1 MNNSASESSLVLDR
15 RLNSSADESKLD
27 AGSSISDPVMK
38 IGRDEMNWAEF
49 PLGGLASRTPKGMK
63 SLVFEDRVWDKRQK
77 AWVNKKLTVAA
88 STEYGL
94 PTAADD
100 EVILGLLQLT
110 HAGQF
115 ADRKLAFV
123 PAELFRVLGWREEG
137 RSYSRLEKSLKRWV
151 GVTLYY
157 DHAWWDKGLKTWMD
171 EHFHLLDNVVIPRS
185 RKKPTKFGDRRQR
198 LPWTVT
204 WNQTVF
210 RSFEDGYLRKLDMTV
225 FRKLRSVAAKR
236 MFRFLDKRFYF
247 TNRLTFDLRLFACE
261 RIGFNRRDD
270 NSQLKRRLDR
280 AIGELVNVGFLKP
293 MPRTQRYRQIRRGE
307 WEVAFTRKQEPKKA
321 RSRRSTSDCLESALV
336 SRGVREPVAVE
347 LVRKHSPMAIRQSL
361 KEYDELRKRGD
372 DSKLKNPPGL
382 LISWIKG
389 SWGVPCDSSPP
400 KAESTIPEPA
410 TSEGA
415 ESQSKLAAIRNYLA
429 KLPPQERESLEA
441 DAMKAA
447 DGVRRAGYRR
457 AESAGNSGLLVEYRN
472 AIIESYVLRLLRN
485 GAGRG

>member
-1 MNNSASESSLVLDR
+1 MNNSVSKSILVLDGS
-15 RLNSSADESKLD
+15 LNRSADEPKLN

-49 PLGGLASRTPKGMK
+49 PLGGLASRTPKGTN
-63 SLVFEDRVWDKRQK
+63 SLAFEDRVWDKRQK
-77 AWVNKKLTVAA
+77 AWVNKRLTVAA

-94 PTAADD
+94 PTASDD

-110 HAGQF
+110 HAGRF

-157 DHAWWDKGLKTWMD
+157 DHAWWDKGLKAWMD

-185 RKKPTKFGDRRQR
+185 RKKPAKSRDQRQR

-225 FRKLRSVAAKR
+225 FRKLRSVATKR

-247 TNRLTFDLRLFACE
+247 TNRLTFDLRRFACE
-261 RIGFNRRDD
+261 RIGFSRRDD

-280 AIGELVNVGFLKP
+280 AIGELVDVGFLKP

-307 WEVAFTRKQEPKKA
+307 WEVAFTRTQEPKRAK
-321 RSRRSTSDCLESALV
+321 SRTSISDFLESALI
-336 SRGVREPVAVE
+336 SRGVREPVAAG
-347 LVRKHSPMAIRQSL
+347 LVREHSPMVIRKSL

-372 DSKLKNPPGL
+372 DSKLNNPPGL

-389 SWGVPCDSSPP
+389 ACGVPCDSSPP
-400 KAESTIPEPA
+400 KAESTVLEPP

-415 ESQSKLAAIRNYLA
+415 ESQSKFAAICGYLA
-429 KLPPQERESLEA
+429 KLSPQERESLEVVAFEQA
-441 DAMKAA
+441 DSFHL
-447 DGVRRAGYRR
+447 GGYERAKT
-457 AESAGNSGLLVEYRN
+457 AKNSRLLNEYRN
-472 AIIESYVLRLLRN
+472 VIVESHVRRLLN
-485 GAGRG
+485 PVTT

>member
-1 MNNSASESSLVLDR
+1 MNNKVCKSSLVLDGS
-15 RLNSSADESKLD
+15 LNRSADEPKLN

-49 PLGGLASRTPKGMK
+49 PLGGLASRTPKDTN

-77 AWVNKKLTVAA
+77 TWVNKRLMVTA
-88 STEYGL
+88 STEHGL
-94 PTAADD
+94 PTACDD

-110 HAGQF
+110 HPGRF
-115 ADRKLAFV
+115 VDRKLAFV

-157 DHAWWDKGLKTWMD
+157 DHAWWDKGLKAWMD
-171 EHFHLLDNVVIPRS
+171 EHFHLLDNVAIPHRHRQRGKK
-185 RKKPTKFGDRRQR
+185 RKQRPR

-247 TNRLTFDLRLFACE
+247 TNRLTFDLRTFACE
-261 RIGFNRRDD
+261 RVGFSRKDD

-280 AIGELVNVGFLKP
+280 AIGELVDVGFLKAI
-293 MPRTQRYRQIRRGE
+293 PRTQRYRQIRRGE
-307 WEVAFTRKQEPKKA
+307 WEVTFTRKQELKQPQ
-321 RSRRSTSDCLESALV
+321 SRRSTSDCLESALI
-336 SRGVREPVAVE
+336 SRGVREPVAAE
-347 LVRKHSPMAIRQSL
+347 LVREHSTAAIRQSL

-372 DSKLKNPPGL
+372 DSKLNNPPGL

-389 SWGVPCDSSPP
+389 RRDVPSDSSPP
-400 KAESTIPEPA
+400 KAESTVPESA

-415 ESQSKLAAIRNYLA
+415 ESQSKLTAIRDYLA
-429 KLPPQERESLEA
+429 KLSPQAVESLEVAALA
-441 DAMKAA
+441 DANPFHAKC
-447 DGVRRAGYRR
+447 YRR
-457 AESAGNSGLLVEYRN
+457 TLSDGNDRISREYRN
-472 AIIESYVLRLLRN
+472 VMLESHILKRLRCHMP
-485 GAGRG
+485 

>member
-1 MNNSASESSLVLDR
+1 MNNSEFQSGDGLDAGP
-15 RLNSSADESKLD
+15 NSSSDTSKRK
-27 AGSSISDPVMK
+27 AGSSISDSVMK

-94 PTAADD
+94 PTASDD

-110 HAGQF
+110 HAGRF

-123 PAELFRVLGWREEG
+123 PAELFRVLGWREDG

-157 DHAWWDKGLKTWMD
+157 DHAWWDNGLRTWMD
-171 EHFHLLDNVVIPRS
+171 EHFHLLDNVVIPRR
-185 RKKPTKFGDRRQR
+185 RKKPARSGDRRQL

-236 MFRFLDKRFYF
+236 MFRFLDKRFYY
-247 TNRLTFDLRLFACE
+247 TNHLTFDLRVFACE
-261 RIGFNRRDD
+261 RIGFNRKDD
-270 NSQLKRRLDR
+270 NSQLKRRLNR
-280 AIGELVNVGFLKP
+280 AIEELADVGFLKP

-307 WEVAFTRKQEPKKA
+307 WEVAFTRKPEPRQAK
-321 RSRRSTSDCLESALV
+321 SRTSTSVGLESALV
-336 SRGVREPVAVE
+336 SRGVREPVAAE
-347 LVRKHSPMAIRQSL
+347 LVRVHSPTAIRKSV

-372 DSKLKNPPGL
+372 DSKLNNPPGL

-389 SWGVPCDSSPP
+389 ACGVPCDSSPP
-400 KAESTIPEPA
+400 KAESTVPEAA

-415 ESQSKLAAIRNYLA
+415 ESQSNLAAIRDYLA
-429 KLPPQERESLEA
+429 KLSPHKRESLDVVAFEQA
-441 DAMKAA
+441 NSFQL
-447 DGVRRAGYRR
+447 GGYERAKT
-457 AESAGNSGLLVEYRN
+457 AENSRLLSEYRN
-472 AIIESYVLRLLRN
+472 VIVESHVRRLL
-485 GAGRG
+485 GITEE